1 MRPPK
6 KWKWAI
12 LIWLAIYPLTTA
24 IFAVLGKYILTIQF
38 LPLRT
43 LIVTV
48 VEVPIMVYILLP
60 ILQKSLAGWLKN
72 DSPKNGNS

>member
-1 MRPPK
+1 MKTPK

-12 LIWLAIYPLTTA
+12 LIWLAIYPLTTV
-24 IFAVLGKYILTIQF
+24 IFAILGRYIMTIEF

-48 VEVPIMVYILLP
+48 VEVPIMVYVLLP
-60 ILQKSLAGWLKN
+60 ILQKSLNSWLK
-72 DSPKNGNS
+72 K

>member
-1 MRPPK
+1 MKTPK
-6 KWKWAI
+6 KCRSAI

-24 IFAVLGKYILTIQF
+24 IFAVLGKYIMTIEF

-48 VEVPIMVYILLP
+48 VEVPVMVYILLP
-60 ILQKSLAGWLKN
+60 ILQKYLKSWLEK
-72 DSPKNGNS
+72 